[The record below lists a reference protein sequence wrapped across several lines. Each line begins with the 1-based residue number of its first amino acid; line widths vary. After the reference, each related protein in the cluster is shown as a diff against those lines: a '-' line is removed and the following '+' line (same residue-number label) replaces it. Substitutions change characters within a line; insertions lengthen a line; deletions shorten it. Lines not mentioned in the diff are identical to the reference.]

1 MCDVVYAAII
11 FGAFIL
17 GIAFTVGAFTLRRAF
32 NNLVGGTESVSTDIT
47 KLGEQ
52 ERTITEGIRNS
63 ITTVSG
69 MGADIQELNTVVEAI
84 RKRNAEGKRTAKPKD

>member
-1 MCDVVYAAII
+1 MCNVVYAAII
-11 FGAFIL
+11 VAVFAL
-17 GIAFTVGAFTLRRAF
+17 GIAFTIGVFALRRAF
-32 NNLVGGTESVSTDIT
+32 DNLVGGIKSDSTDIA